1 MQPDDFGN
9 TSTNH
14 HSTTHGLM
22 DLMTSLAVIFILL
35 LAASLVPRAEREDPT
50 DQPTQ
55 PAVATTAPPID
66 GTLRIRGELRDLFAQ
81 FGLAVDED
89 PLDPLVMR
97 IVIPED
103 LLNFDFGK
111 STLTPQAERFLTD
124 MMPRYATLICGPI
137 ASHIESLV
145 IEGHTDDRGD
155 DTFNLRLSQERS
167 FRVMIKGIDVIDHAA
182 PSAATCFQRLTS
194 ASGRGRQDLV
204 YDPESG
210 VNRDKSRRVV
220 FKLRLRSGEAVLS
233 QLDTAHLAP
242 IGVN

>member
-1 MQPDDFGN
+1 MRPDDFGSN
-9 TSTNH
+9 SGGQ

-35 LAASLVPRAEREDPT
+35 LAASLAPRAEREEPT
-50 DQPTQ
+50 EHPTPTSVSTTVA
-55 PAVATTAPPID
+55 PAD
-66 GTLRIRGELRDLFAQ
+66 GTIRVRTELRDLFAQ

-103 LLNFDFGK
+103 LLNFNFGE
-111 STLTPQAERFLTD
+111 STLTPQAERFLTE
-124 MMPRYATLICGPI
+124 MMPRYATVLCGPI
-137 ASHIESLV
+137 SSHIESVV

-155 DTFNLRLSQERS
+155 DTLNLRLSQERS
-167 FRVMIKGIDVIDHAA
+167 FRVMIKGLDVIEHAA
-182 PSAATCFQRLTS
+182 PSATTCFQRFTS

-204 YDPESG
+204 YDPVSG

-233 QLDTAHLAP
+233 QFETAPLTH